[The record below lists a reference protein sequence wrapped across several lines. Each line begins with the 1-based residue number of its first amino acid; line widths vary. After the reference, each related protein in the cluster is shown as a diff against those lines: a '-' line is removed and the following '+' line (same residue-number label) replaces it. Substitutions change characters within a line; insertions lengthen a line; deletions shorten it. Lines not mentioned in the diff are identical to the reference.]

1 MTESLKSSQSVELN
15 ALYQEVIV
23 DHSRN
28 PRFKSK
34 NMPCRF
40 CQEGKNPLC
49 GDNITVYCQVEMKE
63 KQPILFVGFDGTGCS
78 ISQASASIMCNSL
91 QSVTLNEARN
101 LIHEA
106 EKIYTGKTPVNS
118 DDLEHDIEALHGVS
132 KFPVRV
138 KCAALPWKTLH
149 LLLSDNF
156 DEAGLPKQGC
166 DKLINC
172 AQSALNQ
179 RKLKIVSTEN

>member
-1 MTESLKSSQSVELN
+1 MTTGLKSSQSVELN

-23 DHSRN
+23 DHSKN

-49 GDNITVYCQVEMKE
+49 GDNITIYCQVEMKDD
-63 KQPILFVGFDGTGCS
+63 KPTLYVGFDGTGCS
-78 ISQASASIMCNSL
+78 ISQASASIMCNSM
-91 QSVTLNEARN
+91 QSVTLAEARD
-101 LIHEA
+101 LIIEA
-106 EKIYTGKTPVNS
+106 EKIYTGIIQVNS
-118 DDLEHDIEALHGVS
+118 DDLEQDIEALHGVS

-138 KCAALPWKTLH
+138 KCAALAWKTLS
-149 LLLSDNF
+149 LLLNENF
-156 DEAGLPKQGC
+156 DEAGMPKQGC
-166 DKLINC
+166 DKLTNC
-172 AQSALNQ
+172 AQSPLNK